1 MTFARPII
9 WRRVRPV
16 AWGGAALILGAAAGL
31 LPVPAS
37 AGLVV
42 ALVLA
47 LAVLVEPSLG
57 LVVMLCVAPLKVL
70 VETEAPLALP
80 GDVGQ
85 WAFGVAVGAWA
96 VWRASRA
103 TNRPL
108 PRTRVVAALLVILLG
123 FTPSLFAAAS
133 VSAWLA
139 EALKW
144 VEMIV
149 LILIVVDLGERGRW
163 VWIAFGIVLS
173 AALQAAIGLYEY
185 WGGSG
190 APHLWIAGYTRF
202 RAFGTFGQPNPF
214 SAFMGLSLP
223 LALAMA
229 WGSARLARNRWQAGD
244 HRAARW
250 PAAAAGVYSG
260 AGLLILGGLLASW
273 GRGAWLGFAA
283 ALAVMAVFAPRR
295 RAVGAG
301 LLLGGAVLV
310 GAVWAAGLVPA
321 SIAGRVTG
329 TLDEFVGF
337 RDVRGIF
344 VTNENFSTV
353 ERLAH
358 WQAALDMASAHP
370 LAGVGLGNYEV
381 VYPDYALPRWPH
393 ALGHAHNDYLNLLAE
408 TGIIGL
414 AAYLTGW
421 ALIVVWTVRALSL
434 RAPIMHG
441 LVVGLLGAWTHL
453 AVHSVVDKLTVNNLF
468 LHIGVM
474 LGLLA
479 VADRTRRCAAEGTE
493 YGIIGSH

>member
-1 MTFARPII
+1 VTLARPVI
-9 WRRVRPV
+9 WPRVRPM
-16 AWGGAALILGAAAGL
+16 AWGAAALIFGAAAGL

-37 AGLVV
+37 AGLLV
-42 ALVLA
+42 ALVLG

-70 VETEAPLALP
+70 IATEAPLVLP

-85 WAFGVAVGAWA
+85 WAFGAAVGAWA

-103 TNRPL
+103 RTRPL
-108 PRTRVVAALLVILLG
+108 PRTRVAAALLAILLG
-123 FTPSLFAAAS
+123 FAPSLFAAAS
-133 VSAWLA
+133 GSAWLA

-144 VEMIV
+144 IEMTV
-149 LILIVVDLGERGRW
+149 LVLIVVELGERGRW
-163 VWIAFGIVLS
+163 AWIAFGIVLS

-223 LALAMA
+223 LALGLA
-229 WGSARLARNRWQAGD
+229 WGNARLAWNRWQAGD
-244 HRAARW
+244 GRAARW
-250 PAAAAGVYSG
+250 PAAAAGLYGG
-260 AGLLILGGLLASW
+260 AGLLILGGLVASW

-283 ALAVMAVFAPRR
+283 ALAVMVMFAPRR
-295 RAVGAG
+295 RAIGAG
-301 LLLGGAVLV
+301 LLLGGAALL

-321 SIAGRVTG
+321 GIAGRVTG

-337 RDVRGIF
+337 RFVRGIF
-344 VTNENFSTV
+344 ATTENFSTV

-358 WQAALDMASAHP
+358 WQAALDMAAAHP
-370 LAGVGLGNYEV
+370 LAGVGLGNYEAA
-381 VYPDYALPRWPH
+381 YPDYALPRWPH

-421 ALIVVWTVRALSL
+421 ALIVIWTVRALSL
-434 RAPIMHG
+434 RPPVMHG

-479 VADRTRRCAAEGTE
+479 VADRTRHHAAKGTE